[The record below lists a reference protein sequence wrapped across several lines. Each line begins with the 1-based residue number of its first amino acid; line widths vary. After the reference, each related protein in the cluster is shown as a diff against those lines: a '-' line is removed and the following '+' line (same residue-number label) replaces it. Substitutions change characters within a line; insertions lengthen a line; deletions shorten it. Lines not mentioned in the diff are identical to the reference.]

1 MPFNP
6 GDAEQAEE
14 RVFLPGDGK
23 QRITVYY
30 LVGKESPEEKIAE
43 ILENKNQIVT
53 KVLDNRVA
61 DKLFD

>member
-1 MPFNP
+1 
-6 GDAEQAEE
+6 
-14 RVFLPGDGK
+14 LPGDGK

-53 KVLDNRVA
+53 KVLDNKVA